1 VSLNIWYDALDGLL
15 AVSRPVA
22 TQGNTE
28 TQKLY
33 RDIHVQSSVWE
44 RDQSARM
51 VEESTYEYL
60 ILFISQ
66 FIPQSAR
73 LKENFLKGNFEGK
86 MYLGDL
92 SVDGSKISY

>member
-1 VSLNIWYDALDGLL
+1 
-15 AVSRPVA
+15 
-22 TQGNTE
+22 
-28 TQKLY
+28 
-33 RDIHVQSSVWE
+33 
-44 RDQSARM
+44 M